1 MKTIISFITILLLC
15 TVHANAQ
22 QPIDELIAA
31 EKKFANIS
39 KEQTTKKAFLG
50 NVDSNCIGFSKGEQ
64 LNIFTQWTTRK
75 EDSSKL
81 TWAPELAI
89 ISSSGEMGVTA
100 DKRVVNGNYYSPL
113 DCFL

>member
-1 MKTIISFITILLLC
+1 MKTIIISITILLLC
-15 TVHANAQ
+15 IVQVQAQ
-22 QPIDELIAA
+22 QPIDQLIAA
-31 EKKFANIS
+31 EKKFANTS
-39 KEQTTKKAFLG
+39 KEQTTRKAFLA
-50 NVDSNCIGFSKGEQ
+50 NVDSNCIGFNKGEEV
-64 LNIFTQWTTRK
+64 NIFTQWTTRK